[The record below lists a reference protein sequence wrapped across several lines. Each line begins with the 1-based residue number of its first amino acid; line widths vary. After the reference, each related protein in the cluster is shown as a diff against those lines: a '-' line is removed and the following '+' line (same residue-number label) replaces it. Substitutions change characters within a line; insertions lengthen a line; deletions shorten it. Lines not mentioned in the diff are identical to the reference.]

1 VFAVSLLAAPRH
13 GLLARALRHVGTDR
27 AAAAPGT
34 G

>member
-13 GLLARALRHVGTDR
+13 GLLARVRARR
-27 AAAAPGT
+27 QPAAAAGT